1 MTNLTRKS
9 RVGKLN
15 VSLRTSK
22 VAVIFKN
29 LSDDEF
35 DRRNENRRINEN
47 KFIPKFVIKN
57 MTLHTLLQI

>member
-1 MTNLTRKS
+1 
-9 RVGKLN
+9 
-15 VSLRTSK
+15 
-22 VAVIFKN
+22 VIFKN

-57 MTLHTLLQI
+57 MTSSYVAPNLTEGFDEIIVL

>member
-1 MTNLTRKS
+1 MFSKDFL
-9 RVGKLN
+9 
-15 VSLRTSK
+15 K

-57 MTLHTLLQI
+57 MTSYVAPNLTEGFDEIIVL

>member
-1 MTNLTRKS
+1 MFSKDFL
-9 RVGKLN
+9 
-15 VSLRTSK
+15 K

-47 KFIPKFVIKN
+47 KFIPKFVIK
-57 MTLHTLLQI
+57 T

>member
-1 MTNLTRKS
+1 
-9 RVGKLN
+9 
-15 VSLRTSK
+15 
-22 VAVIFKN
+22 VIFKN

-57 MTLHTLLQI
+57 MIFIRCPNLTEGFDEIIVLWKKKLL